1 MSNPHSSPLI
11 TVFKSSGEVGA
22 FLKYPNL
29 FSLQGE
35 WIGWVSRERQVYSVH
50 GHYVGWLSDDPR
62 ILRKPSDSMMI
73 PRHMPPGLPDP
84 LVLPSQV
91 PLAPMLPELQYGF
104 IDVLDEAPELLP
116 AIDYGELREDLD

>member
-1 MSNPHSSPLI
+1 MSNSYSPLI
-11 TVFKSSGEVGA
+11 AIFKSSGEVGA
-22 FLKYPNL
+22 FFKYPNL

-50 GHYVGWLSDDPR
+50 GHYVGWLSNDPR
-62 ILRKPSDSMMI
+62 ILRKPSSSMMV
-73 PRHMPPGLPDP
+73 PRQIPPGIPDP
-84 LVLPSQV
+84 VILPSRV